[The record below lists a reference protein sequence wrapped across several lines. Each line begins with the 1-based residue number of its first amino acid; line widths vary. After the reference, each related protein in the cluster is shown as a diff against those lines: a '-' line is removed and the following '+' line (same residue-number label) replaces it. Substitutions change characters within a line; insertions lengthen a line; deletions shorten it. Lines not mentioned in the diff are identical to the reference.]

1 MDIILASSSP
11 RRKKILEK
19 LGYNFIIKVPN
30 INEDNTSKLNPIDY
44 VIDVSM
50 RKGLKV
56 HQQYQ
61 NDYVLSGDTIVEF
74 QNKIIGKPSSY
85 QDAFEVLSLLS
96 GKSHYVISALSLTYN
111 ENQITIYDST
121 RVSFKTLRKEEI
133 KNYINNFDVLDKAG
147 SYNIEDAE
155 EYFIKNIDGCYNNIV
170 GFPEEKF
177 LSSEIKQI
185 LDSKWFFTTN
195 IKSSESKITSI

>member
-1 MDIILASSSP
+1 MGIILASSSP

-56 HQQYQ
+56 HQQYE
-61 NDYVLSGDTIVEF
+61 NAFVLSGDTIVEF

-177 LSSEIKQI
+177 LKSKIKQT
-185 LDSKWFFTTN
+185 LDSQ
-195 IKSSESKITSI
+195 

>member
-19 LGYNFIIKVPN
+19 LGYNFCIKVPDIDEEN
-30 INEDNTSKLNPIDY
+30 INKLNPIDY

-56 HQQYQ
+56 HQQYE
-61 NDYVLSGDTIVEF
+61 NDFILSGDTIVEF

-96 GKSHYVISALSLTYN
+96 GRSHYVISALSLTYN
-111 ENQITIYDST
+111 DNQITIFDST
-121 RVSFKTLRKEEI
+121 KVCFKTLKKNEI
-133 KNYINNFDVLDKAG
+133 ENYINNFNVLDKAG
-147 SYNIEDAE
+147 SYNIEDAK

-177 LSSEIKQI
+177 LRSEIKQI
-185 LDSKWFFTTN
+185 LDLK
-195 IKSSESKITSI
+195 

>member
-1 MDIILASSSP
+1 MGIILASSSP

-19 LGYNFIIKVPN
+19 LGYNFSIKVPDIDEEN
-30 INEDNTSKLNPIDY
+30 INEFNPIDY

-56 HQQYQ
+56 HQQHE
-61 NDYVLSGDTIVEF
+61 NAFVLSGDTIVEF

-111 ENQITIYDST
+111 DNQITIFDST

-177 LSSEIKQI
+177 LKSKIKQT
-185 LDSKWFFTTN
+185 LDSQ
-195 IKSSESKITSI
+195 

>member
-11 RRKKILEK
+11 RRKKILQK

-61 NDYVLSGDTIVEF
+61 NDYVISGDTIVEF
-74 QNKIIGKPSSY
+74 QNKIIGKPSSN

-96 GKSHYVISALSLTYN
+96 GRSHYVISALSLTHYD
-111 ENQITIYDST
+111 NQITIFDST
-121 RVSFKTLRKEEI
+121 KVCFKTLKKDEI
-133 KNYINNFDVLDKAG
+133 ENYINNFNVLDKAG

-155 EYFIKNIDGCYNNIV
+155 KYFIKNIDGCYNNIV
-170 GFPEEKF
+170 GFPEQKF
-177 LSSEIKQI
+177 LKSEIKRI
-185 LDSKWFFTTN
+185 LDEK
-195 IKSSESKITSI
+195 

>member
-1 MDIILASSSP
+1 MGIILASSSP

-19 LGYNFIIKVPN
+19 LGYNFSIKVPDIDEEN
-30 INEDNTSKLNPIDY
+30 INQLNPIDY

-56 HQQYQ
+56 HQQYE
-61 NDYVLSGDTIVEF
+61 NAFVLSGDY

-85 QDAFEVLSLLS
+85 QDAFDILSLLS
-96 GKSHYVISALSLTYN
+96 GKSHYVISALSLTYID
-111 ENQITIYDST
+111 NQITIFDST
-121 RVSFKTLRKEEI
+121 RVSFKTLKKEEI

-155 EYFIKNIDGCYNNIV
+155 EYFIKNIDGC
-170 GFPEEKF
+170 
-177 LSSEIKQI
+177 
-185 LDSKWFFTTN
+185 
-195 IKSSESKITSI
+195 

>member
-1 MDIILASSSP
+1 MGIILASSSP

-19 LGYNFIIKVPN
+19 LGYNFRIKVPN
-30 INEDNTSKLNPIDY
+30 INEDNTNKLNPIDY

-50 RKGLKV
+50 RKGLKI

-74 QNKIIGKPSSY
+74 QNKIIGKPSSN

-96 GKSHYVISALSLTYN
+96 GRSHYVISALSLTYYD
-111 ENQITIYDST
+111 NQITIFDST
-121 RVSFKTLRKEEI
+121 KVYFKTLKKDEI
-133 KNYINNFDVLDKAG
+133 KNYINNFNVLDKAG

-155 EYFIKNIDGCYNNIV
+155 KYFIKNIDGCYNNIV
-170 GFPEEKF
+170 GFPEQKF
-177 LSSEIKQI
+177 LNSEIKRV
-185 LDSKWFFTTN
+185 LDKNDFLQ
-195 IKSSESKITSI
+195 

>member
-1 MDIILASSSP
+1 MD
-11 RRKKILEK
+11 
-19 LGYNFIIKVPN
+19 
-30 INEDNTSKLNPIDY
+30 SKNGEI
-44 VIDVSM
+44 
-50 RKGLKV
+50 
-56 HQQYQ
+56 
-61 NDYVLSGDTIVEF
+61 
-74 QNKIIGKPSSY
+74 
-85 QDAFEVLSLLS
+85 LSLLS
-96 GKSHYVISALSLTYN
+96 GNSHYVISALSLTYN
-111 ENQITIYDST
+111 DNQITIFDST

-185 LDSKWFFTTN
+185 LDSK
-195 IKSSESKITSI
+195 

>member
-11 RRKKILEK
+11 RRKKILQK

-61 NDYVLSGDTIVEF
+61 NDYVISGDTIVEF
-74 QNKIIGKPSSY
+74 QNKIIGKPSSN

-96 GKSHYVISALSLTYN
+96 GLSL
-111 ENQITIYDST
+111 IHI
-121 RVSFKTLRKEEI
+121 
-133 KNYINNFDVLDKAG
+133 
-147 SYNIEDAE
+147 
-155 EYFIKNIDGCYNNIV
+155 
-170 GFPEEKF
+170 
-177 LSSEIKQI
+177 
-185 LDSKWFFTTN
+185 
-195 IKSSESKITSI
+195 

>member
-11 RRKKILEK
+11 RRKKILQK

-56 HQQYQ
+56 HQQYE
-61 NDYVLSGDTIVEF
+61 NAFVLSGDTIVEF

-96 GKSHYVISALSLTYN
+96 GKSHYVITALSLTYN

-185 LDSKWFFTTN
+185 LDSK
-195 IKSSESKITSI
+195 

>member
-1 MDIILASSSP
+1 MGIILASSSP

-19 LGYNFIIKVPN
+19 LGYNFRIKVPN
-30 INEDNTSKLNPIDY
+30 INEDNTNKLNPIDY

-56 HQQYQ
+56 HQQYE
-61 NDYVLSGDTIVEF
+61 NDFVLSGDTIVEF

-85 QDAFEVLSLLS
+85 QDAFETLSLLS
-96 GKSHYVISALSLTYN
+96 GKSHYVISALSLTYRD
-111 ENQITIYDST
+111 NQITIFDST
-121 RVSFKTLRKEEI
+121 KIFFKKLKKEEI
-133 KNYINNFDVLDKAG
+133 KHYINNFDVLDKAG

-177 LSSEIKQI
+177 LRSKIKQI
-185 LDSKWFFTTN
+185 LDSK
-195 IKSSESKITSI
+195 

>member
-1 MDIILASSSP
+1 MGSLAKAFFASWRANLISFILKHEASPSSGSAFSSIEIAFL
-11 RRKKILEK
+11 KSLIEK
-19 LGYNFIIKVPN
+19 FIS
-30 INEDNTSKLNPIDY
+30 NENYK
-44 VIDVSM
+44 
-50 RKGLKV
+50 
-56 HQQYQ
+56 
-61 NDYVLSGDTIVEF
+61 
-74 QNKIIGKPSSY
+74 NKIIGKPSSY

-177 LSSEIKQI
+177 LGSEIKQI

-195 IKSSESKITSI
+195 IKSSESKITSIWKIFQKEPKLIWNIY

>member
-44 VIDVSM
+44 VIDISM

-74 QNKIIGKPSSY
+74 QNKIIGKPSSN

-96 GKSHYVISALSLTYN
+96 GRSHYVISALSLTYN
-111 ENQITIYDST
+111 DNQITIFDST
-121 RVSFKTLRKEEI
+121 KVCFKTLKKSEI
-133 KNYINNFDVLDKAG
+133 ENYINNFNVLDYK
-147 SYNIEDAE
+147 
-155 EYFIKNIDGCYNNIV
+155 
-170 GFPEEKF
+170 
-177 LSSEIKQI
+177 L
-185 LDSKWFFTTN
+185 
-195 IKSSESKITSI
+195 

>member
-1 MDIILASSSP
+1 MGIILASSSP

-30 INEDNTSKLNPIDY
+30 INEDNTNKLNPIDY

-133 KNYINNFDVLDKAG
+133 KNYINNFDILDKAG

-185 LDSKWFFTTN
+185 LDSK
-195 IKSSESKITSI
+195 

>member
-1 MDIILASSSP
+1 MGIILASSSP

-19 LGYNFIIKVPN
+19 LGYNFRIKVPN
-30 INEDNTSKLNPIDY
+30 INEDNTNKLNPIDY

-61 NDYVLSGDTIVEF
+61 NDYVISGDTIVEF
-74 QNKIIGKPSSY
+74 QNKIIGKPSSN

-96 GKSHYVISALSLTYN
+96 GRSHYVISALSLTYN
-111 ENQITIYDST
+111 DNQITIFDST
-121 RVSFKTLRKEEI
+121 KVYFKTLKKDEI
-133 KNYINNFDVLDKAG
+133 ENYINNYNVLDKAG

-155 EYFIKNIDGCYNNIV
+155 KYFIKNIDGCYNNIV
-170 GFPEEKF
+170 GFPEQKF
-177 LSSEIKQI
+177 LKSEIKRI
-185 LDSKWFFTTN
+185 LDKNDFLQ
-195 IKSSESKITSI
+195 